1 MVFTRRLTIRLA
13 ALAFLAGILLV
24 QQLAVLPSLWWA
36 LSLVPLLFLAWRR
49 PVWLV
54 PVFFVAGVVWVSFRA
69 GLILEDSLSSALEGQ
84 DLILEGAVADLPTR
98 TEFGWRFPFDATK
111 ASHEG
116 QAVTVPARI
125 LLSAGRGE
133 FTPRAGEA
141 WRLTARLKRPHGL
154 QNPGGFD
161 YEAHLFR
168 NRLRA
173 TGYVRLEET
182 PQRLETAS
190 PRYAI
195 DRVRQQLGATMRARL
210 PDSVFAGIVVALAN
224 GDGGG
229 VSNEQWDIFRRT
241 GTLHLVAISGLH
253 ISLIGGIAFFL
264 GRFLWALPGYTVLR
278 YPAPVVGAVCAI
290 AAAAGY
296 SALAGFVIPTQRALI
311 MLTVAMG
318 GILLRRQIPPTQLLA
333 IALFAVLVYDPL
345 AVMAAG
351 FWLSFAAVAVILFV
365 AQGGSWRMEWWRKW
379 GYLQLAIALGMLPL
393 MVALFQQ
400 VSLVAPLANLLAVPV
415 FDLLMVPLTLAGI
428 ALLGVWPAL
437 SHSLFELAAWL
448 LAQLWPVLEWLAAL
462 SWGQWTRPALPFWAI
477 LAAMVGV
484 GWLLAPRGW
493 PARWVGIAWL
503 LPLALWRPA
512 TPAPGEVWF
521 TLLDVGQGLSAV
533 VRTATHTLV
542 FDTGPR
548 FGTFDTGR
556 AVVAPFL
563 RTQGVERVDTLIV
576 SHGDNDHIGGTESL
590 RRLLTVEK
598 VLSSVPER
606 VDGAGSCEAGQK
618 WEWDGVEFT
627 VMNPLPGD
635 VGKKNDQSCVLRV
648 RTVHGRVLLPADIE
662 ARAEQRLVT
671 AWGADLHAEVLV
683 APHHGSKTSS
693 TDMFIVAVR
702 PDVVL
707 LPVGYRNRF
716 RHPHPDV
723 IARYDAAHVRRLDSA
738 ASGAIE
744 VRLSGAGIETTRWR
758 ERRRRYWHHVP
769 AS

>member
-1 MVFTRRLTIRLA
+1 M
-13 ALAFLAGILLV
+13 
-24 QQLAVLPSLWWA
+24 QQLAALPSLWWA
-36 LSLVPLLFLAWRR
+36 LTLIPLLFLAWRR

-54 PVFFVAGVVWVSFRA
+54 PVFFVVGVVWVSFRA
-69 GLILEDSLSSALEGQ
+69 GLILEENLPPALEGQ
-84 DLILEGAVADLPTR
+84 DLVLEGHVADLPTR
-98 TEFGWRFPFDATK
+98 TEFGWRFPFDVTK
-111 ASHEG
+111 AMHEG
-116 QAVTVPARI
+116 WAVAIPSRI
-125 LLSAGRGE
+125 LLNAGRGE
-133 FTPRAGEA
+133 FTPGAGEA

-173 TGYVRLEET
+173 TGYVRLDET
-182 PQRLETAS
+182 PQRLEAAS

-195 DRVRQQLGATMRARL
+195 DRLRQRLGAAMHARL
-210 PDSVFAGIVVALAN
+210 PDNAFAGIVVALAN

-229 VSNEQWDIFRRT
+229 VGDPQWDIFRRT

-253 ISLIGGIAFFL
+253 ISLIGGIGFFL

-290 AAAAGY
+290 AAAAAY

-318 GILLRRQIPPTQLLA
+318 GILLRRQVPPTQLLA
-333 IALFAVLVYDPL
+333 IALFAVLAYDPL

-365 AQGGSWRMEWWRKW
+365 AQGGSWRLEWWRKW

-393 MVALFQQ
+393 MFALFQQ
-400 VSLVAPLANLLAVPV
+400 VSLVAPLANILAVPV

-437 SHSLFELAAWL
+437 SQSLFELAAWL
-448 LAQLWPVLEWLAAL
+448 LAQLWPALEWLAAL
-462 SWGQWTRPALPFWAI
+462 TWGQWTRPALPLWTI
-477 LAAMVGV
+477 LAALIGAA
-484 GWLLAPRGW
+484 WLLAPRGW
-493 PARWVGIAWL
+493 PARWVGAVWL
-503 LPLALWRPA
+503 LPLALWRPVA
-512 TPAPGEVWF
+512 PAAGEVWF

-556 AVVAPFL
+556 AVVVPFL

-590 RRLLTVEK
+590 RRLLSVEK
-598 VLSSVPER
+598 ILSSVPER
-606 VDGAGSCEAGQK
+606 VDDAVPCEAGQQ
-618 WEWDGVEFT
+618 WAWDGVEFAIL
-627 VMNPLPGD
+627 NPPAGES
-635 VGKKNDQSCVLRV
+635 GRKNDQSCVLRV
-648 RTVHGRVLLPADIE
+648 RSVHGRVLLPADIE
-662 ARAEQRLVT
+662 AKAERRLVT
-671 AWGADLHAEVLV
+671 TQGERLRAEVLV

-693 TDMFIVAVR
+693 TDTFVTAVR
-702 PDVVL
+702 PEVVL

-716 RHPHPDV
+716 RHPHPDAV
-723 IARYDAAHVRRLDSA
+723 ARYDAAGVRRLDSA
-738 ASGAIE
+738 ASGAID
-744 VRLSGAGIETTRWR
+744 VRLTAAGRAVSAWR
-758 ERRRRYWHHVP
+758 ERHRRYWQHAP
-769 AS
+769 AG

>member
-1 MVFTRRLTIRLA
+1 
-13 ALAFLAGILLV
+13 V
-24 QQLAVLPSLWWA
+24 QQLATLPSLWWA
-36 LSLVPLLFLAWRR
+36 LSLIPLLLLAWRL

-69 GLILEDSLSSALEGQ
+69 GLILEESLPPALEGR
-84 DLILEGAVADLPTR
+84 DLVLEGAVADLPAR
-98 TEFGWRFPFDATK
+98 TDFGWRFPFDVTAATQD
-111 ASHEG
+111 G
-116 QAVTVPARI
+116 QAVRVPSRI

-133 FTPRAGEA
+133 VTPRAGDA
-141 WRLTARLKRPHGL
+141 WRLLARLKRPHGL

-173 TGYVRLEET
+173 AGYVRLEET
-182 PQRLETAS
+182 PQRLEAAS

-195 DRVRQQLGATMRARL
+195 DRVRQRLGAAMHARL
-210 PDSVFAGIVVALAN
+210 PDNAFADIVVALAN

-290 AAAAGY
+290 AAAAAY

-311 MLTVAMG
+311 TLTVAMG

-333 IALFAVLVYDPL
+333 VALFAVLAYDPL

-400 VSLVAPLANLLAVPV
+400 VSLVSPLANILAVPV
-415 FDLLMVPLTLAGI
+415 FDLLLVPLTLAGV
-428 ALLGVWPAL
+428 ALLGVWPAAAQV
-437 SHSLFELAAWL
+437 LFELAAWL

-462 SWGQWTRPALPFWAI
+462 PWGQWTRPALPLWTI
-477 LAAMVGV
+477 LAAVIGAA
-484 GWLLAPRGW
+484 WLLAPRGW
-493 PARWVGIAWL
+493 PARWVGAAWL
-503 LPLALWRPA
+503 LPLALWRPPA
-512 TPAPGEVWF
+512 PAPGEAWF

-563 RTQGVERVDTLIV
+563 RTQGVARVGTLIV

-590 RRLLTVEK
+590 RQLLPVEK
-598 VLSSVPER
+598 ILSSVPER
-606 VDGAGSCEAGQK
+606 VDGAGACEAGQK
-618 WEWDGVEFT
+618 WEWDGVEFSIL
-627 VMNPLPGD
+627 NPPLGES
-635 VGKKNDQSCVLRV
+635 GKRNDQSCVLHV
-648 RTVHGRVLLPADIE
+648 RTAHGRVLLPADIE
-662 ARAEQRLVT
+662 AKAEQRLV
-671 AWGADLHAEVLV
+671 AEQGDALRAEVLV

-693 TDMFIVAVR
+693 TDAFIAAVK

-723 IARYDAAHVRRLDSA
+723 VARYDTAHVRRLDSA
-738 ASGAIE
+738 SSGAIE
-744 VRLSGAGIETTRWR
+744 LRLTAAGRAVSIWR
-758 ERRRRYWHHVP
+758 ERHRRYWHYAP
-769 AS
+769 AG